1 MFGPGFATRFLH
13 DLQAPQGR
21 LHFANSDWADGW
33 RGYIDGAIE
42 QGLRASQHITTEM
55 KKVATAKL

>member
-1 MFGPGFATRFLH
+1 MFSPGFATRFLH

-21 LHFANSDWADGW
+21 IYFANSDWADGW

-42 QGLRASQHITTEM
+42 QALRASQSITTEM
-55 KKVATAKL
+55 LKVVTAKL